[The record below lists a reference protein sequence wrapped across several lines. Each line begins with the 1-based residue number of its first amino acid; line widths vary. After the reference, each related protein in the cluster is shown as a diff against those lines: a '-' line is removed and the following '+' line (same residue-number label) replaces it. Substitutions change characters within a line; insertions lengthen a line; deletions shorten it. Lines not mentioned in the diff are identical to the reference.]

1 MSATATQLDGD
12 LKAALAAATD
22 TIELLV
28 GEAVNARIASS
39 FARHFAGCKALV
51 VADSHTFKAAGQQV
65 QSHLQRAGLAAG
77 EPLLLV
83 DDDLYAEYHFVEYIR
98 EQLQTTAAVP
108 VAVGSGTINDLVKL
122 AAYECGRSY
131 LCVATAASVDGYTAY
146 GASITKDG
154 LKQTF
159 FCPAPRCVL
168 ADLDV
173 IAATPMELNAAGY
186 GDLLAKIPA
195 GADWLVA
202 DLMGF
207 EAIDGR
213 AWSIVQGPLRA
224 SLEDPGGVARGDRQM
239 LDHLVRGLMCSG
251 LAIQVHRSSRP
262 AAGAEHQFS
271 HLWDMQHHKHE
282 GATPLH
288 GFKVAVATLASVKL
302 YEQLLDDD
310 LETLKIDSLCAR
322 WPDRGQQIDEA
333 RAAFDVP
340 ELSELAAGE
349 VDAKFLSSDQLREL
363 LAHLIERWPM
373 LRQRLR
379 RQLIASKRIAAMLQT
394 AGCPVSP
401 QQIGIDALRMRR
413 SFHQARLIR
422 NRFTILDL
430 AYMTGRFDR
439 YLDAVFRRPW

>member
-1 MSATATQLDGD
+1 MNMTATQMDGD

-22 TIELLV
+22 TAELRV
-28 GEAVNARIASS
+28 GEGVNAEVSAA
-39 FARHFAGCKALV
+39 FARHFAGCKAVV
-51 VADSHTFKAAGQQV
+51 VADSNTYKAAGQQV
-65 QSHLQRAGLAAG
+65 QAQLQRDGLAAG

-83 DDDLYAEYHFVEYIR
+83 DDDLYAEYGFVDCVR
-98 EQLQTTAAVP
+98 EQLQTTQAIP

-146 GASITKDG
+146 GASITCDG

-173 IAATPMELNAAGY
+173 IAAAPMELNAAGY
-186 GDLLAKIPA
+186 GDLMAKVPA
-195 GADWLVA
+195 GADWIVA

-207 EAIDGR
+207 EAIDAR
-213 AWSIVQGPLRA
+213 AWAIVQGPLRA
-224 SLEDPGGVARGDRQM
+224 ALDDPGGVARGDRQM
-239 LDHLVRGLMCSG
+239 LGRLVHGLMSSG
-251 LAIQVHRSSRP
+251 FAIQAHRNSRP

-271 HLWDMQHHKHE
+271 HLWDMQHHTHE
-282 GATPLH
+282 GSTPLH

-302 YEQLLDDD
+302 YEQLLADD
-310 LETLKIDSLCAR
+310 LETLKIDYLCAR
-322 WPDRGQQIDEA
+322 QPGRQQQIDKA
-333 RAAFDVP
+333 RAAFDTP
-340 ELSELAAGE
+340 ELSELAAQE
-349 VDAKFLSSDQLREL
+349 VAAKFQTGDQMHDL
-363 LAHLIERWPM
+363 LTHLVERWPM

-379 RQLIASKRIAAMLQT
+379 DQLIESKLMAAMLQT

-401 QQIGIDALRMRR
+401 LQIGIDALRMRR

-439 YLDAVFRRPW
+439 YLDAVFRLPW